1 MYRSFI
7 YGIVASTLTV
17 AIAGT
22 QAVGQRRC
30 WPTLTIN
37 DVQFSP
43 MRPPTLERHWSAVVS
58 VDASEC
64 AAGAAGSFE
73 IVFLGLSEAAPD
85 FEFREH
91 FSWAPPVVKVN
102 ATFAFDEAMQR
113 YGIDS
118 VTACA
123 CRD

>member
-1 MYRSFI
+1 M
-7 YGIVASTLTV
+7 
-17 AIAGT
+17 
-22 QAVGQRRC
+22 
-30 WPTLTIN
+30 
-37 DVQFSP
+37 
-43 MRPPTLERHWSAVVS
+43 S